1 MALRKSDV
9 ENAETCWVR
18 TKEEGRALRMLLVL
32 EQRERADVVEARA
45 RARGAER
52 ARVRRDII
60 LATLSMGIGKC
71 NGKEGGGRCNCKTVN
86 GLMTRTRQSP

>member
-1 MALRKSDV
+1 
-9 ENAETCWVR
+9 VR

-32 EQRERADVVEARA
+32 EQRERVDVVEARA

-60 LATLSMGIGKC
+60 LEALSKGIGYLEMQRK
-71 NGKEGGGRCNCKTVN
+71 GRES
-86 GLMTRTRQSP
+86 LLQL